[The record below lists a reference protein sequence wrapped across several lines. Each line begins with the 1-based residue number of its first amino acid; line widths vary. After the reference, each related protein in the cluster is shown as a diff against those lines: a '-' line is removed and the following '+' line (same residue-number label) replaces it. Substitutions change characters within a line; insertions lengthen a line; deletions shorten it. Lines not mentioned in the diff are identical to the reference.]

1 MYEDTPITVETGS
14 GATTE
19 GDHSSELTPLVGD
32 ADSGGESSFL
42 PSEAGSR
49 HSEGD
54 DETEDAATIS
64 SRLWREELPGRFRVH
79 ERQLLDLILEHHP
92 ETFTSQSILQVDSLT
107 AFNLRALASH
117 VHEFLA
123 TSPAKLTSSSILLF
137 LDALR
142 DLQQFY
148 HFRLDWLDAGVRP
161 FLSVPFRKIVRFH
174 TSRQSRVEQRH
185 AEATRIRN

>member
-1 MYEDTPITVETGS
+1 M
-14 GATTE
+14 
-19 GDHSSELTPLVGD
+19 
-32 ADSGGESSFL
+32 
-42 PSEAGSR
+42 
-49 HSEGD
+49 
-54 DETEDAATIS
+54 
-64 SRLWREELPGRFRVH
+64 
-79 ERQLLDLILEHHP
+79 DLILEHHP

-185 AEATRIRN
+185 AEATRIRNQIALLRVKLARLDSGDEEDEAKFFRLEEEFLWEAGPSYVGAIARDDLFFVVSSR